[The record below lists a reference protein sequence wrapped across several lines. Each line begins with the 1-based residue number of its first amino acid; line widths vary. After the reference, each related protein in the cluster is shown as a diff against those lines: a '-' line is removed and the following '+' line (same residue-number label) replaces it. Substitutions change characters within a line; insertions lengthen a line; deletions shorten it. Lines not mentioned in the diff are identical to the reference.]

1 MRSSSAY
8 NIPKRGTTSI
18 AVSFIRES
26 PQKGG
31 GREGGG
37 MEGGRGGKGREGGQE
52 SSWHQLSN
60 TPFKLEEFF

>member
-8 NIPKRGTTSI
+8 NIPKRETTSI

-31 GREGGG
+31 EGGGREGGR
-37 MEGGRGGKGREGGQE
+37 EGGKGGRAGIIVASAE
-52 SSWHQLSN
+52 
-60 TPFKLEEFF
+60 

>member
-26 PQKGG
+26 PQKGAGEGGGG
-31 GREGGG
+31 GREGGK
-37 MEGGRGGKGREGGQE
+37 GGRAGIIVASAE
-52 SSWHQLSN
+52 
-60 TPFKLEEFF
+60 

>member
-26 PQKGG
+26 PQKGAG
-31 GREGGG
+31 EGGG
-37 MEGGRGGKGREGGQE
+37 EGGGGGREGGQE

>member
-31 GREGGG
+31 GEGG
-37 MEGGRGGKGREGGQE
+37 GREGGRE
-52 SSWHQLSN
+52 GGKGGRAGIIVASA
-60 TPFKLEEFF
+60 E

>member
-18 AVSFIRES
+18 AVSFIGES
-26 PQKGG
+26 PGGGGVGVGG
-31 GREGGG
+31 GRARII
-37 MEGGRGGKGREGGQE
+37 MA
-52 SSWHQLSN
+52 SSWLSN

>member
-31 GREGGG
+31 GG
-37 MEGGRGGKGREGGQE
+37 GREGGRE
-52 SSWHQLSN
+52 GGKGGRAGIIVASA
-60 TPFKLEEFF
+60 E

>member
-8 NIPKRGTTSI
+8 NIPKRETTSI

-31 GREGGG
+31 GGRGEGGREGGG
-37 MEGGRGGKGREGGQE
+37 EGRAGRNHRGI
-52 SSWHQLSN
+52 S
-60 TPFKLEEFF
+60 